1 MVQLVEEKELGLL
14 KKYPM
19 QFFMVLLVGAITWQS
34 FKLDRTENKVE
45 KLYETQRDYLYN
57 DHSNLIKVVDNNTA
71 EIKNANELLSD
82 VRTLLI
88 GNQKNK

>member
-45 KLYETQRDYLYN
+45 KLYETQRDYLCN